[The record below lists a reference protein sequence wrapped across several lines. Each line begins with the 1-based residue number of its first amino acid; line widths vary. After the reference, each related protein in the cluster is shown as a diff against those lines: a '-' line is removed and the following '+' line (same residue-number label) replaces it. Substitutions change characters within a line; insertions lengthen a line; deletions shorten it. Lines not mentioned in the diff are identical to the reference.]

1 MTSPCAV
8 TAHPGD
14 QRVMMLLIECVP
26 LTVPP
31 WRIDMQA
38 FIGRIWKS
46 GVVGTFITGLFF
58 ILPVV
63 LTIAIIGWIIGK
75 LQAAL
80 GPGTWLGDAF
90 SLGGRAII
98 GEQHTIVAFWL
109 GVLLALGGIWLL
121 GFVVRTRA
129 RRLLQR
135 AVDGL
140 LERLPLIRAIYGPV
154 SQVVA
159 LLRATGKKDVE
170 GMSVVLCRFGRGG
183 GASMLAL
190 LTSPTVYNLDEG
202 RCHLVYLPTSPLPM
216 SGGLTF
222 VPVDAVSPVPDMD
235 VDGLMRIYFS
245 LGALSQQVMPAR
257 FVAPS
262 AAGAAR

>member
-1 MTSPCAV
+1 MK
-8 TAHPGD
+8 GF
-14 QRVMMLLIECVP
+14 IE
-26 LTVPP
+26 
-31 WRIDMQA
+31 
-38 FIGRIWKS
+38 RIWKS
-46 GVVGTFITGLFF
+46 GVVGTFLTGLFF

-63 LTIAIIGWIIGK
+63 LTVAIIGWIIGR

-90 SLGGRAII
+90 SLGGSAIV
-98 GEQHTIVAFWL
+98 GQQHTLVSFWL

-129 RRLLQR
+129 RNLLQR
-135 AVDGL
+135 ALDGL

-154 SQVVA
+154 SQVVTM
-159 LLRATGKKDVE
+159 LRGSGKKDVE

-190 LTSPTVYNLDEG
+190 LTSPTIYNLDEG
-202 RCHLVYLPTSPLPM
+202 ACHLVYLPTSPLPM

-222 VPVDAVSPVPDMD
+222 VPTDSVSPVPDLD
-235 VDGLMRIYFS
+235 VDGLMRIFFS

-257 FVAPS
+257 FIAPS
-262 AAGAAR
+262 AAGTGE